1 MDDCKEFVKIHLKIQ
16 VYSLDRE
23 ECGVK
28 VLELKTSLPANPLR
42 FVLRD
47 NPPNLRVLL
56 HLLENM
62 MISISETKF
71 EMWIDTNMLRE
82 DVVTFFTIFNIE

>member
-28 VLELKTSLPANPLR
+28 VLELKTSLPANPLW

-47 NPPNLRVLL
+47 DPTYLRVLL
-56 HLLENM
+56 HLLECIM
-62 MISISETKF
+62 MG
-71 EMWIDTNMLRE
+71 
-82 DVVTFFTIFNIE
+82 VFTLNNDPF

>member
-28 VLELKTSLPANPLR
+28 VLELKTSLPANPLW

-47 NPPNLRVLL
+47 DPTDLGVLL
-56 HLLENM
+56 HLLECLM
-62 MISISETKF
+62 IEIFISIHLILK
-71 EMWIDTNMLRE
+71 I
-82 DVVTFFTIFNIE
+82 I

>member
-1 MDDCKEFVKIHLKIQ
+1 MILKNFL
-16 VYSLDRE
+16 LDRE

-47 NPPNLRVLL
+47 DPANLRVLL
-56 HLLENM
+56 HLLECII
-62 MISISETKF
+62 ISTSENK
-71 EMWIDTNMLRE
+71 
-82 DVVTFFTIFNIE
+82 

>member
-1 MDDCKEFVKIHLKIQ
+1 MRWMILKNFL
-16 VYSLDRE
+16 LDRE

-47 NPPNLRVLL
+47 DPTNLRVLL
-56 HLLENM
+56 HLLECII
-62 MISISETKF
+62 ISTSENK
-71 EMWIDTNMLRE
+71 
-82 DVVTFFTIFNIE
+82 